1 MIEILHSKLTK
12 KQEKYILGGKYRGR
26 FLGNGA
32 TADVVAFGRNKVIR
46 VQERK
51 SSYDPGQVVPW
62 VKYCIRSR
70 SPHVPKIFFAA
81 QEVVD
86 GRVKR
91 LITVIERLQ
100 ESYTIDVRESDAYYV
115 ENYLMRN
122 LWNDDDDYYDSYSER
137 AARAFPVKAM
147 RSMRKT
153 ISKHGLYFNDLH
165 DGNWMYRP
173 RDKRLVITDP
183 IC

>member
-12 KQEKYILGGKYRGR
+12 KQERYILGGKYRGK

-51 SSYDPGQVVPW
+51 SSYDPALVVPW

-81 QEVVD
+81 QEVIN

-100 ESYTIDVRESDAYYV
+100 ESYTAGVEEDDAYYV
-115 ENYLMRN
+115 ENYLMGC
-122 LWNDDDDYYDSYSER
+122 NDDDYNTSYSAE

-153 ISKHGLYFNDLH
+153 INKHGLCFNDLH

-173 RDKRLVITDP
+173 RDKRMVITDP